1 MYTERE
7 RERERERN
15 DILRHTLTLKIVLSR
30 ND

>member
-1 MYTERE
+1 MYTE

>member
-1 MYTERE
+1 MCVYKDRE
-7 RERERERN
+7 RETN